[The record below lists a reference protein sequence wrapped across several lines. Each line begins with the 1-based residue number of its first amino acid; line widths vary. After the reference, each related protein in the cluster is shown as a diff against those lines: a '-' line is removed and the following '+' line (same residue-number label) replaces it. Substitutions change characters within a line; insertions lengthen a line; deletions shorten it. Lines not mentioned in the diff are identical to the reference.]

1 MLSYSSFDNI
11 RNRIADKLLLM
22 GLIFSI
28 PASVVSGYRIITMGL
43 EAQFSFDILI
53 TIILIVV
60 YLTRS
65 KTNYKKRMAFLLGY
79 VFCYNKNEDSHGVCK
94 NH

>member
-1 MLSYSSFDNI
+1 
-11 RNRIADKLLLM
+11 M
-22 GLIFSI
+22 GMEAQLIF
-28 PASVVSGYRIITMGL
+28 
-43 EAQFSFDILI
+43 DIRI

-65 KTNYKKRMAFLLGY
+65 KTNYKKRMVFLLGY
-79 VFCYNKNEDSHGVCK
+79 VFYNNKDNHSHGACQ